1 MPNNLFAN
9 TPFSGTAKRAALF
22 SSIPAI
28 SSSSIG
34 IIFKV
39 GSPLKSYIPG
49 RAINGITGFEK
60 GAGYYIM
67 PKTNLDLTDFFLK
80 SILMQTLT
88 DAATVSWDLSAG
100 ELARVSIGATRNI
113 SLSNVTDGT
122 SGILQVE
129 HGANNVEINLPGTK
143 VDGFAWKTGT
153 GQTTVI
159 GFIYTT
165 AKGYLWFND
174 GFATT

>member
-9 TPFSGTAKRAALF
+9 TPFSGTAKKTALF
-22 SSIPAI
+22 ADIPAI
-28 SSSSIG
+28 SGSSIS
-34 IIFKV
+34 IIFNV
-39 GSPLKSYIPG
+39 GSPLKSYVPG
-49 RAINGITGFEK
+49 RAINGITGFEAGK
-60 GAGYYIM
+60 GYYIM
-67 PKTNLDLTDFFLK
+67 PKTDTDLTDYFLK
-80 SILMQTLT
+80 YNAMQTLT
-88 DAATVSWDLSAG
+88 DAATVAWDLSAG
-100 ELARVSIGATRNI
+100 TIARVAISATRNI
-113 SLSNVTDGT
+113 NISNVANGG

-129 HGANNVEINLPGTK
+129 HGANNVEITLPGTK
-143 VDGFAWKTGT
+143 ADGFAWKTGS